1 MSKIAV
7 HCEKAP
13 QAIGPYSHAN
23 IAGNLVF
30 VSGQLPVKDG
40 VLEKEDIS
48 KATRNCMENIANILE
63 SAGSSLAEAV
73 KLTIYLTDMKQ
84 FSLVNEAY
92 GQFFE
97 GNYPSRV
104 CIEVAALPQGVPVEI
119 DCIAVKK

>member
-1 MSKIAV
+1 MSKITV

-13 QAIGPYSHAN
+13 KAIGPYSHAN

-48 KATRNCMENIANILE
+48 KATGYCMENIASILE

-92 GQFFE
+92 GKFFE

-104 CIEVAALPQGVPVEI
+104 CIEVAALPQGVSVEI